1 MWWLYI
7 FLGICVLAL
16 AVWALYSGL
25 VVRSYEVKSRK
36 IHCPFRIVQVSDLH
50 SMYHGREQAHLMQK
64 IAEQK
69 PDMVVLT
76 GDIFHAVGREDGA
89 VSFLKQ
95 ISRYPCFYVLG
106 NHEYR
111 SKKAAKYM
119 ELASALGICV
129 LSDEATSFTVQ
140 GNEITVAGIND
151 PLRAGSFEPEYDFH
165 GAVKQTLS
173 GLDRTKFTLLLAHNH
188 IHIDK
193 YRQYPYDLGLSGH
206 SHGGQFRIPFLMNG
220 FFVKMQG
227 FFPKYA
233 GGLYRFEGGQTHI
246 VSRGVSAKPE
256 WLPRVFNPTELVVVD
271 VVPEA

>member
-1 MWWLYI
+1 MWWLYVL
-7 FLGICVLAL
+7 LGICVLAL
-16 AVWALYSGL
+16 AVWALYSGM
-25 VVRSYEVKSRK
+25 VVRMYEVKSKK
-36 IHCPFRIVQVSDLH
+36 ICRPFRIVQVSDLH
-50 SMYHGREQAHLMQK
+50 SLYHGKEQARLMQK

-76 GDIFHAVGREDGA
+76 GDIFHAAGREDGA

-95 ISRYPCFYVLG
+95 IGRYPCFYVLG

-119 ELASALGICV
+119 ELASDLGIRV
-129 LSDEATSFTVQ
+129 LSDEAVPFTVK
-140 GNEITVAGIND
+140 GNEITVAGVND
-151 PLRAGSFEPEYDFH
+151 PLRAATSELGYDFL
-165 GAVKQTLS
+165 GAIKRTLS
-173 GLDRTKFTLLLAHNH
+173 GLDGTKFTVLLAHNH
-188 IHIDK
+188 IYIDE
-193 YRQYPYDLGLSGH
+193 YRKYPYDLGLSGH
-206 SHGGQFRIPFLMNG
+206 SHGGQFRIPFVMNG
-220 FFVKMQG
+220 FFVKKQG